1 MHGNVWLFS
10 IGLASIQADMLTQHN
25 TLNIGN
31 ALRLL
36 HFMTIAS
43 LLAL

>member
-1 MHGNVWLFS
+1 MHDYVWLFS
-10 IGLASIQADMLTQHN
+10 IGLASIQADMLTQH
-25 TLNIGN
+25 LMQYWQ
-31 ALRLL
+31 RLETL